1 LLSGRGQPLAR
12 WVSMTISLLWFAFC
26 SFALSLILT
35 PIFRDIFRSYGVVDE
50 PDQGRKIHKYPIPR
64 VGGMAIACSYVASFF
79 LVPLFTHNPYEA
91 QLSLVW
97 RLLPAAGVIFAVG
110 VIDDLFGLKP
120 WQKIIGQLAG
130 SGLAY
135 WSGVRVVDVAGFS
148 TQDWWSLP
156 VTVLWLLTCTNAFN
170 LVDGMDGLAAG
181 VGMFATLTMFIAALI
196 HGNMPLALATIPLAG
211 CLLGFLCY
219 NFNPAT
225 IFLGDSG
232 SLTLGFLLGCF
243 GVIWTQKSATLLGM
257 TAPLMAL
264 SIPLIDVG
272 LAVTRRM
279 LRRQPIFS
287 ADRGH
292 IHHRL
297 LDRGL
302 TPKRAVLVLYGLCS
316 RDAIFSLVESV
327 SGNDRISGVIILLFF
342 AVAWVGIQ
350 YLGYREFSVAGR
362 MLFRGNFQKT
372 LKAQLDLDSLGK
384 LLDEA
389 ATVEECW
396 RAVCEG
402 SSRFGFHCVR
412 MEFASEYF
420 EAPELHGSGAK
431 RWDIRIPLS
440 ATGYIEFS
448 RELKSAALSTI
459 VGPFIDVIHA
469 NLLSRLRLLQESGG
483 SQAQAETLLAEH
495 PLARGAL
502 TNPEGAA

>member
-1 LLSGRGQPLAR
+1 
-12 WVSMTISLLWFAFC
+12 MTTSLLWFAFV

-35 PIFRDIFRSYGVVDE
+35 PIFRDIFRSYGVVDQ

-64 VGGMAIACSYVASFF
+64 VGGMAIACAYVACFF
-79 LVPLFTHNPYEA
+79 LVPQFTHNRYES

-97 RLLPAAGVIFAVG
+97 ALLPAAGVIFATG

-120 WQKIIGQLAG
+120 WQKILGQLAG

-135 WSGVRVVDVAGFS
+135 WSGVRVLDVVGFS
-148 TQDWWSLP
+148 MQNWWSLP
-156 VTVLWLLTCTNAFN
+156 ITLLWLLTCTNAFN

-181 VGMFATLTMFIAALI
+181 VGMFATLTMFIAALM
-196 HGNMPLALATIPLAG
+196 HGNMALALATIPLAG

-232 SLTLGFLLGCF
+232 SLTIGFLLGCY

-272 LAVTRRM
+272 LAITRRM

-316 RDAIFSLVESV
+316 LVAIFSLLQSV
-327 SGNDRISGVIILLFF
+327 SGNDRVSGVIIVLFC

-350 YLGYREFSVAGR
+350 YLGYAEFSVAGR

-372 LKAQLDLDSLGK
+372 LKLQLDLHALEKQLDS
-384 LLDEA
+384 A
-389 ATVEECW
+389 QSVEECW
-396 RAVCEG
+396 AAVCEG
-402 SSRFGFHCVR
+402 SAKFGFQCLR
-412 MEFASEYF
+412 MEIGGQFF
-420 EAPELHGSGAK
+420 EGAELHGPGAK
-431 RWDIRIPLS
+431 RWTLRIPLS

-448 RELKSAALSTI
+448 RELKSPSLSTI
-459 VGPFIDVIHA
+459 VGPFVDVIHA
-469 NLLSRLRLLQESGG
+469 NLLSRLRVLRDGV
-483 SQAQAETLLAEH
+483 ATAAAEEPAL
-495 PLARGAL
+495 GA
-502 TNPEGAA
+502 TPEGARS